1 VKHYLGVIKH
11 IDLDAI
17 KKRESTFIEQISEKI
32 VKIEKKQIKDGLE
45 VHTVKTRLGESTQRI
60 EGKID
65 ELSEQLKK
73 VLDLLKERNK

>member
-1 VKHYLGVIKH
+1 VKHYLGVIEH
-11 IDLDAI
+11 VDLDAI
-17 KKRESTFIEQISEKI
+17 KKTESTFIEEISEKI
-32 VKIEKKQIKDGLE
+32 EIIEKKQIKDGLE

-73 VLDLLKERNK
+73 VVDLLKEQNK